1 MMTAQI
7 VVFIFSFL
15 LICTAIYFH
24 NMCSN
29 GLAGITMI
37 LAVVLT
43 VFGALYPQIMGQSQ
57 GLPQEEDMSEVQPTK
72 EQADK
77 TAAAEHNKK
86 AIALHKQ
93 GKLAEAAGEY
103 LKAVELDDS
112 LTSAHYNLGAL
123 LYGMGRLKEAEQQYR
138 KVIKLDPKF
147 VVVHNSLGAVLYG
160 QDNLDEAEHHFRKAV
175 ELDSQD
181 GLAFN
186 NLGQVLVDTSRVKEA
201 EIMLMRALDIYTN
214 SLGSEHPTTREVL
227 KKIES
232 LKRE

>member
-7 VVFIFSFL
+7 VIFIFSFL

-43 VFGALYPQIMGQSQ
+43 VFGALYPQITGHSRELSREK
-57 GLPQEEDMSEVQPTK
+57 GMSKVQPTK

-77 TAAAEHNKK
+77 AAAAEHNKK
-86 AIALHKQ
+86 AIVLHKQ
-93 GKLAEAAGEY
+93 GKLEEAAGEY

-147 VVVHNSLGAVLYG
+147 VAVHNSLGAVLYG
-160 QDNLDEAEHHFRKAV
+160 QNNLDEAEHHFRKAV
-175 ELDSQD
+175 ELDTQD

-186 NLGQVLVDTSRVKEA
+186 NLGQVLADTGRAKEA
-201 EIMLMRALDIYTN
+201 ERMFMKAFEIYTN
-214 SLGSEHPTTREVL
+214 SLGSEHPKTKEVL
-227 KKIES
+227 KNIER